1 MDVHS
6 GKATYVIIAI
16 SLYISV
22 PLMIITFCYF
32 QILRGMF
39 ITRTNCA
46 GPANG
51 NAEKKKLAIL
61 IIAVTVVF
69 YILFLPFAIF
79 MLDVALTQHFTTDDE
94 ENQTEL
100 TVLKVLTFLIVAN
113 SSLNPVLY
121 AFQSENYRKAFRGLF
136 CSDNSVV
143 QIQRFSLREKSHTQV
158 HRVNKVQPEER
169 V

>member
-113 SSLNPVLY
+113 SSFEP
-121 AFQSENYRKAFRGLF
+121 G
-136 CSDNSVV
+136 
-143 QIQRFSLREKSHTQV
+143 SLRVSK
-158 HRVNKVQPEER
+158 RKLPESFQGF
-169 V
+169 VLLG